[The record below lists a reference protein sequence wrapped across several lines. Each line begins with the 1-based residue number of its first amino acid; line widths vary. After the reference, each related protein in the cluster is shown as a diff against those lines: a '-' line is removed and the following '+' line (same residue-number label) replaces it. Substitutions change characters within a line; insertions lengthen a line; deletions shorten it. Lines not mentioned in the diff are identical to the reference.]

1 MRRTAAGW
9 ERGVRFQLEH
19 WTERCFS
26 KGKPASALSS
36 FKPTLGRWNAWAMT
50 PASRAPRSGG
60 ECGKPRERGAVIKHA
75 NAYLEQGAIMEKGG
89 ERRWEAREAMHM
101 S

>member
-1 MRRTAAGW
+1 MR
-9 ERGVRFQLEH
+9 
-19 WTERCFS
+19 
-26 KGKPASALSS
+26 
-36 FKPTLGRWNAWAMT
+36 

-75 NAYLEQGAIMEKGG
+75 NAYLEQGAIMKKVR

>member
-1 MRRTAAGW
+1 
-9 ERGVRFQLEH
+9 
-19 WTERCFS
+19 
-26 KGKPASALSS
+26 
-36 FKPTLGRWNAWAMT
+36 MT

-60 ECGKPRERGAVIKHA
+60 ECGKPRERGTVIKPA